1 MAVIAVARQF
11 SALGDKVSSLAAE
24 ALGYKFVDKRMIE
37 ERLWDAGLTKN
48 ILDKYDEKKPGF
60 IASMTKNRDLYFHY
74 LKTAVLTEAAEGN
87 IILIGRGAFAIL
99 GGIPGVFSVRFV
111 SSMETRVRRTME
123 DYECGEKEAQ
133 QIVTKSDNDRSGF
146 HNSFFNVDW
155 EDPVHYHLILN
166 TDLLSPE
173 SAAGIIESAVDK
185 AVSADDVQ
193 KGEAVI
199 KQRLLAQQIV
209 NCILF
214 EEGIQ
219 VHFLDAVIEGQVLL
233 LHGVTSSVAGVERSL
248 EIARRMAIGYEVK
261 SSIAVV
267 QDFKAYP

>member
-24 ALGYKFVDKRMIE
+24 ALGYKFIDKRVIE

-99 GGIPGVFSVRFV
+99 AGIPGVFSVKFV
-111 SSMETRVRRTME
+111 SSMETRIKRTME
-123 DYECGEKEAQ
+123 DYECSEKDAQ
-133 QIVTKSDNDRSGF
+133 QIVVKSDNDRSGF

-155 EDPVHYHLILN
+155 ENPVHYHMVLN
-166 TDLLSPE
+166 TDLLTPE
-173 SAAGIIESAVDK
+173 NSAKIIERAVEMS
-185 AVSADDVQ
+185 VSQDDVK
-193 KGEAVI
+193 KGDFLI

-214 EEGIQ
+214 EEGVQI
-219 VHFLDAVIEGQVLL
+219 HFLDAVIEGNVLF
-233 LHGVTSSVAGVERSL
+233 LHGVTTSVAGVERSV
-248 EIARRMAIGYEVK
+248 EIAKRMAPDYEVK